1 MYSFSGL
8 QDQCIK
14 CTTKTYLHFRRLF
27 SIVLVTGM
35 STRIMRKYKMDA
47 SCPMVMKGYSTG
59 CPPIHVSVNRSAT
72 RIQNRHWLNGRNIML
87 RCLDVWRSGIRIRIK
102 IDETRARTP
111 PSLLGID
118 RRIAYANKKYHSGLI

>member
-72 RIQNRHWLNGRNIML
+72 RIQNRH
-87 RCLDVWRSGIRIRIK
+87 
-102 IDETRARTP
+102 
-111 PSLLGID
+111 
-118 RRIAYANKKYHSGLI
+118 